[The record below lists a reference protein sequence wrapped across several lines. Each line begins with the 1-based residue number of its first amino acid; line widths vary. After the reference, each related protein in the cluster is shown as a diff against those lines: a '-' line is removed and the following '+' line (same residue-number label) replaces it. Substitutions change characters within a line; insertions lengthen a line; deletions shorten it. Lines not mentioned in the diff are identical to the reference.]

1 MDQRGGTV
9 LVIDD
14 SPINIRHLHDILGR
28 DYDVLASV
36 DGEEGIAIA
45 AARVPDLILLDVT
58 MPQLDGYQVC
68 ARLKDDPR
76 TSAIPIIF
84 ITARDEDEEEARGL
98 LIGAIDYIVKPVRPS
113 IVLARV
119 RNHIELKRSRDLLE
133 RLATLDPLTGI
144 HNRRSFDDYLE
155 FEWQRCQRESSP
167 ISCIIADI
175 DHFKAFNDNHGHP
188 RGDTCLIAVANAL
201 QSAVT
206 RSTDLVA
213 RYGGEEF
220 GCVLPQTGA
229 QGALRV
235 AQKMVRAVTGL
246 AIEHRHS
253 PGNDTVSVSVG
264 VVTMTPSP
272 GESPVVMLRAADE
285 ALYDAKAQG
294 RNRVVVA
301 GSGSVDSDS
310 G

>member
-1 MDQRGGTV
+1 
-9 LVIDD
+9 
-14 SPINIRHLHDILGR
+14 
-28 DYDVLASV
+28 
-36 DGEEGIAIA
+36 
-45 AARVPDLILLDVT
+45 
-58 MPQLDGYQVC
+58 
-68 ARLKDDPR
+68 
-76 TSAIPIIF
+76 
-84 ITARDEDEEEARGL
+84 
-98 LIGAIDYIVKPVRPS
+98 
-113 IVLARV
+113 
-119 RNHIELKRSRDLLE
+119 
-133 RLATLDPLTGI
+133 
-144 HNRRSFDDYLE
+144 
-155 FEWQRCQRESSP
+155 
-167 ISCIIADI
+167 
-175 DHFKAFNDNHGHP
+175 
-188 RGDTCLIAVANAL
+188 VANAL

-220 GCVLPQTGA
+220 GCVLPQTDA